1 MSNLNSIYP
10 IYNHLCQPSSHH
22 NHPDKLLIQ
31 TMIQLLSQHTSPLAH
46 QKICTNLGILGNEA
60 ADKLAKFG
68 ANPLQTYPPPSC
80 NLYQPQEKDTCLH
93 LPFVWT
99 KATLNNIQTT
109 RHNKVVWHIHKLLLC
124 HSPTRTHFQWMV
136 APTLEASHITKVIHG
151 YTHAFATQDHVN
163 ALLDSNLT
171 SWLSPNLLEKST

>member
-68 ANPLQTYPPPSC
+68 ANPLQTYPPPPHATFINHKKRIHVSTYPLC
-80 NLYQPQEKDTCLH
+80 EQRPLSITSKQPDTIKLYGIYINYSSATPQ
-93 LPFVWT
+93 
-99 KATLNNIQTT
+99 QG
-109 RHNKVVWHIHKLLLC
+109 HISNEWWPPPWKP
-124 HSPTRTHFQWMV
+124 PT
-136 APTLEASHITKVIHG
+136 
-151 YTHAFATQDHVN
+151 
-163 ALLDSNLT
+163 
-171 SWLSPNLLEKST
+171 